1 MTLSET
7 IQQLTVGDILGGC
20 GAFILVLLTLVQ
32 ISPIKINPWSWLAR
46 TMGRALNRD
55 TNDRLDGLEKD
66 VKEIKAK
73 NEEHE
78 AIECRGV
85 ILRFGDELRHGTK
98 HSKEH
103 FDQIL
108 LDISFYEHYCDTH
121 TDFENNIALMTIEHI
136 KDVYR
141 KCLQEDSFL

>member
-20 GAFILVLLTLVQ
+20 GTFILVLLTLVQ

-46 TMGRALNRD
+46 TIGRALNRD

-73 NEEHE
+73 SEEHE